1 MNRVVYKH
9 NQITMVH
16 AKGGKAPMNKLY
28 QQIKS
33 RGFSIIEVV
42 LVLAIAG
49 LIFLAVFIALPAL
62 QANQRDSDRKR
73 DVSTIVT
80 GINDYRAG
88 NKQKFPTT
96 QQLTGN
102 TAGDPTN
109 ESSWVK
115 NISSNTTAV
124 VVNTTAGAGQLNEAT
139 LTDGKIVV
147 TQRST
152 CGSVSKTAVTLT
164 AGTTQQFTVVTRLE
178 AGGGSFYCQDA

>member
-9 NQITMVH
+9 KQIIKVH
-16 AKGGKAPMNKLY
+16 TKGGKAPMNKLY
-28 QQIKS
+28 QQMKG

-73 DVSTIVT
+73 DVSTVVT
-80 GINDYRAG
+80 GINDYKSG

-96 QQLTGN
+96 QTLTGN
-102 TAGDPTN
+102 SEGDPLN
-109 ESSWVK
+109 DDSWVSSM
-115 NISSNTTAV
+115 SSNTTAV
-124 VVNTTAGAGQLNEAT
+124 KVNTTAGPGQLNEAA
-139 LTDGKIVV
+139 LTDGVIII
-147 TQRST
+147 TQRTT
-152 CGSVSKTAVTLT
+152 CGEVTKSAVTLT
-164 AGTTQQFTVVTRLE
+164 TGTSQQFTVVTRLE